1 MEYREDR
8 ARQGTGRGGWNYP
21 DTSIT
26 LLGRLKASGADVDDA
41 AWARFVDVYGPVVHH
56 VVRLLSPN
64 LQDADVDDIVQ
75 DVFVRLVGVLR
86 SGAYDPNRAKF
97 RTFLS
102 TLARRILVD
111 RYRAAG
117 ARRADRMVGIE
128 CAEEIESGDD
138 PGAVVDAKWCLACR
152 MSAERRVMDESA
164 LSRQSREIWRL
175 LSVEGL
181 GVKEVAEQLQIPSNT
196 VSKVK
201 CRIEAMIDAMARMY
215 CD

>member
-8 ARQGTGRGGWNYP
+8 AQPGTGRGGWNYP

-102 TLARRILVD
+102 TLARRL
-111 RYRAAG
+111 
-117 ARRADRMVGIE
+117 RRALAENDIPFDRKRFTPHITLVRRPVYQRDPRLGTMAIPPAAMEADRISLMLSTRGK
-128 CAEEIESGDD
+128 SGMIYTEL
-138 PGAVVDAKWCLACR
+138 GAVEACC
-152 MSAERRVMDESA
+152 SAGVPFISENP
-164 LSRQSREIWRL
+164 LS
-175 LSVEGL
+175 
-181 GVKEVAEQLQIPSNT
+181 
-196 VSKVK
+196 
-201 CRIEAMIDAMARMY
+201 
-215 CD
+215 